1 MNQPA
6 EALATMRQAANT
18 KRPGEGDRSC
28 LLLRANI
35 DILARYVA
43 NTSLPVPA
51 LTLSSR
57 IIP

>member
-1 MNQPA
+1 MNQPV
-6 EALATMRQAANT
+6 EALAALRQAANA

-28 LLLRANI
+28 LLLRANT
-35 DILARYVA
+35 DLLAHYVA
-43 NTSLPVPA
+43 NTSLPVPT

>member
-1 MNQPA
+1 MNRLA
-6 EALATMRQAANT
+6 ESLATIKQAVQA

-28 LLLRANI
+28 LVLRSNLDLI
-35 DILARYVA
+35 ARYMA

-51 LTLSSR
+51 LSLSSR